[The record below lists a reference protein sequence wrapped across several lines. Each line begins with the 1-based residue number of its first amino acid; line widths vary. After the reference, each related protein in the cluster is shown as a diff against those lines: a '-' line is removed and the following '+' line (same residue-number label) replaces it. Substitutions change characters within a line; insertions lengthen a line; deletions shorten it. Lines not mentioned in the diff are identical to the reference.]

1 MITLRKVM
9 VVAFLLGTIVSF
21 IILSFNP
28 ASFSS
33 ALVLQTTKP
42 PIPEPYYTST
52 RNPELT
58 YDDLERVVF
67 DASMPHEYERDVFD
81 CTEGSAYMEWYLE
94 NKGFDTIIKKWN
106 RHAYVIVRLSPNDN
120 PCINSFLDSGRAQFF
135 GHCRWDYVKD
145 NYEYEN
151 IYEAL
156 RYEDEWHENIS
167 PGWKREYSEWDWW
180 TEVNF
185 TAVNS

>member
-94 NKGFDTIIKKWN
+94 NKGFDTIIRLKN
-106 RHAYVIVRLSPNDN
+106 RHAYVIVRLN
-120 PCINSFLDSGRAQFF
+120 PKDECVNSFLDHGRAQFL
-135 GHCRWDYVKD
+135 GYCRYDDD
-145 NYEYEN
+145 NSKHKEYEN
-151 IYEAL
+151 IYEAC
-156 RYEDEWHENIS
+156 EQ
-167 PGWKREYSEWDWW
+167 GWYSEWDWW
-180 TEVNF
+180 NEAPVQ
-185 TAVNS
+185 